1 MKLILAFHIIA
12 MVCWFAGLFY
22 LPRLFVYHANTYDA
36 ISLERFSIMEHKLY
50 YYITTPA
57 AVLTTAFGMIL
68 LFHKHQ
74 YYANF
79 NWMHLKLLLV
89 GCLWLYHISCGRF
102 VWLFKHQQQ
111 QHSERFFRYYNEI
124 PTILLISIVILV
136 VVKPYLGPNI
146 FGFLN

>member
-1 MKLILAFHIIA
+1 M
-12 MVCWFAGLFY
+12 
-22 LPRLFVYHANTYDA
+22 
-36 ISLERFSIMEHKLY
+36 LY

-57 AVLTTAFGMIL
+57 AILTTAFGMIL

-89 GCLWLYHISCGRF
+89 GFLWLYHISCGRF
-102 VWLFKHQQQ
+102 VWLFKNQQQ
-111 QHSERFFRYYNEI
+111 QHSEKFFRFYNEI